1 MFADIK
7 FSELIDNQTIVNY
20 VDKLG
25 FTAPTIIQH
34 RTYLPLLEGKDLL
47 AQSRTG
53 TGKTL
58 AFSLPLLQRLDSK
71 SSKIQ
76 LLVLSPTRELC
87 LQIYN
92 DLDKLSREMGLKMT
106 AVYGGDSITRQI
118 SQIKRN
124 PQIII
129 ATPGRLVD
137 LINRKNIVL
146 NDIKSLV
153 LDEADEMLDM
163 GFYDDLNF
171 ILDKTPET
179 RQTALFSATYP
190 LQIKKIVQ
198 RYLKEPEIVQFDS
211 ELRAN
216 ESIEHAA
223 YLAYSKNRLKSL
235 INLLLF
241 EDPSKA
247 ILFCNTKNETA
258 QIATSLSD
266 EGFSVGFINGDLN
279 QSQRTKILDSFRASK
294 IQLLLATDVAA
305 RGIDIDDITHVIH
318 LSLPQN
324 DETYIHR
331 SGRTGRAGKTGES
344 ILIISPSELR
354 KFNEIKRNTKIS
366 FNERDIP
373 QPEEIS
379 FIKKERFFDNLKNL
393 DISDQDKKHFE
404 KYAEE
409 LLQENSAIEL
419 TIKMLS
425 LYSKDALGLK
435 AGYSFENPQK
445 MKSGSERR
453 ERSDGKNKKSD
464 QRGSGRFTKYFINLG
479 HNNKFN
485 PKDLIQLINES
496 QSGHIKVG
504 KIDVYEKFSFFEV
517 DPNTNFNLTKLTNMD
532 YKGRKVICDLAKAR
546 K

>member
-7 FSELIDNQTIVNY
+7 FSDLIENQTILNY
-20 VDKLG
+20 VEKLG
-25 FTAPTIIQH
+25 FTAPTVIQH
-34 RTYLPLLEGKDLL
+34 KTYIPLMEGRDIL

-53 TGKTL
+53 TGKTF
-58 AFSLPLLQRLDSK
+58 AFSLPLLQRLDTKSK
-71 SSKIQ
+71 KIQ

-92 DLDKLSREMGLKMT
+92 DLDKLSRELGLKMT

-118 SQIKRN
+118 SQLKRN

-146 NDIKSLV
+146 NDIKALV

-190 LQIKKIVQ
+190 HQIKKIVK
-198 RYLKEPEIVQFDS
+198 RYLKEPEVVQFDS

-216 ESIEHAA
+216 ESIEHAV
-223 YLAYSKNRLKSL
+223 YLAYSKNRVKSL
-235 INLLLF
+235 VNLLLF

-279 QSQRTKILDSFRASK
+279 QAQRTKILDSFRSNK

-366 FNERDIP
+366 FNERNIP

-379 FIKKERFFDNLKNL
+379 FIKKERFFDNLKNQ
-393 DISDQDKKHFE
+393 DINDNDKKQFE

-409 LLQENSAIEL
+409 LLKESSAIEL

-425 LYSKDALGLK
+425 LYSRDALGLK
-435 AGYSFENPQK
+435 AGYSFENPKK
-445 MKSGSERR
+445 MRANERR
-453 ERSDGKNKKSD
+453 ERSGDKSRRND
-464 QRGSGRFTKYFINLG
+464 QRGSYAKFTKYFINLG
-479 HNNKFN
+479 HNNKFG

-496 QSGHIKVG
+496 QRAHIKVG
-504 KIDVYEKFSFFEV
+504 KIDIYEKFSFFEL
-517 DPNTNFNLTKLTNMD
+517 DPKTNFNLSRLTNMD